1 MRKNDFYTK
10 MGTKLGVFLLIVST
24 WGICSVG
31 ITTTYGQG
39 FEWNGSHQ
47 KSVFGEIN
55 VPLMTIDDSL
65 DSSLVQGPTSL
76 SRLFLPPWKLSD
88 LPTFCRMESA
98 LEKKTKIPIKFRL
111 GTVQYVDWLE
121 GKPNSGIYPWYT
133 P

>member
-1 MRKNDFYTK
+1 
-10 MGTKLGVFLLIVST
+10 MGTKLGVFLLGVFT
-24 WGICSVG
+24 WGMCLVG

-39 FEWNGSHQ
+39 FEWNSSLR
-47 KSVFGEIN
+47 KSMLDEIR
-55 VPLMTIDDSL
+55 VPFVTTDGTL
-65 DSSLVQGPTSL
+65 DSSRQQGPTSL